1 MEKLDRNWLTKDN
14 TDFEYK
20 KYILLAYLQ
29 SIKKKFEIYELYP
42 YLGELIEH
50 FRSLKQLLTNKDK
63 LTKREISSLDLEKLE
78 IVYTTI
84 EDNIFKEIEELVR
97 YALNEMANTI
107 RLGRKK
113 FDEVETKI
121 KFDHVGILPT
131 YFKDGFII
139 LTVKGN
145 SSIYTYKINDLIV
158 DKMPYKMVITRPLE
172 ALLDNNFL
180 ITPEEIKRDY
190 ITSLCDYVPATFNT
204 TTKIDLSIDHTLLPI
219 TKRKILQYIKS
230 NK

>member
-1 MEKLDRNWLTKDN
+1 MEKLDRDWLTKDN

-29 SIKKKFEIYELYP
+29 TIKKKFEVYELYP

-50 FRSLKQLLTNKDK
+50 FRSLKQLLINKDK
-63 LTKREISSLDLEKLE
+63 LSKKEITSLDLEKLE

-107 RLGRKK
+107 RIGRKM

-131 YFKDGFII
+131 
-139 LTVKGN
+139 
-145 SSIYTYKINDLIV
+145 
-158 DKMPYKMVITRPLE
+158 
-172 ALLDNNFL
+172 
-180 ITPEEIKRDY
+180 
-190 ITSLCDYVPATFNT
+190 
-204 TTKIDLSIDHTLLPI
+204 
-219 TKRKILQYIKS
+219 
-230 NK
+230 